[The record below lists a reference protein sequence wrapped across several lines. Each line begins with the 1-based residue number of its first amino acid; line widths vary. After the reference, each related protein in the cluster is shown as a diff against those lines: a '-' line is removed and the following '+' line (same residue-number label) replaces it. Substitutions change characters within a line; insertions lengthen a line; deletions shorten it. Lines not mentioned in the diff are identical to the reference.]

1 MEQLLARLKQKIVE
15 VEKTIEKTTG
25 VRAITTAASGAA
37 AATAATSG
45 AGASTGAS
53 TGTGAGTDI
62 KTFVCS
68 PFRNYPFRIKRRLKI
83 PIVAKLAGQVV
94 SYAKLCEFVRNYL
107 VGNRISTV
115 RSGIFKCDPLL
126 SAICG
131 KDEASFFD
139 IVRNFRSIVV

>member
-37 AATAATSG
+37 AATS
-45 AGASTGAS
+45 
-53 TGTGAGTDI
+53 GTDI

-107 VGNRISTV
+107 VANRISTV